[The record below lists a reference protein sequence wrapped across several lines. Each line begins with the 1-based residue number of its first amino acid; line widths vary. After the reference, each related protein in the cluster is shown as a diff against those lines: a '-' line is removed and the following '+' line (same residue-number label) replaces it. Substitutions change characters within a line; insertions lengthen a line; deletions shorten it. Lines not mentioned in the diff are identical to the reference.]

1 MCYPLPGP
9 RCSAHAFDAM
19 EKARQE
25 LEGAKSAADREKA
38 AARYRDAQR
47 AYYTTP
53 AGLKYLEHEANVAE
67 KKGQVSRA
75 AKYRTAKNKYSDKR
89 AAQIMQ
95 MRVEGFTFSEDPTEN
110 DVERCEA
117 CGRFANKAHQCPG
130 KVVTEDTNTL
140 GIDKRVDIHR
150 PTVFDPEKYESVSI
164 LDTKNESSVTNAV
177 SELAAQGYVLGNGS
191 LNNCGHCGARMRYA
205 ALLKRTDVKEYI
217 FVGEQCLDNRF
228 KSGLTAEQFQ
238 NLRKK
243 AALSRERMR
252 RDERIDKMV
261 EEHPHLAWLTYP
273 ESLQEWG
280 GSMTNSIGFQFRKEG
295 RLTDRQV
302 SAVKE
307 ALSRDAEHYELE
319 QERKRQ
325 EAEQRAQAMD
335 APTEKNYTF
344 DAVVLGTRH
353 DPGFGYKAPSVKKL
367 LVQSSDGWKAWM
379 TCPAAIRE
387 AKKGD
392 QIFLTAD
399 LQQSPD
405 DPKFAFAKRPRR
417 ASIVHAAEEQAAE

>member
-9 RCSAHAFDAM
+9 RCSSHAFDTM
-19 EKARQE
+19 EKARQD
-25 LEGAKSAADREKA
+25 LEKA
-38 AARYRDAQR
+38 RGATEHEAARQRYREAQR

-53 AGLKYLEHEANVAE
+53 AGLKYLDHEAAVAE

-110 DVERCEA
+110 EVERCEE
-117 CGRFANKAHQCPG
+117 CGRFANRNHQCPG
-130 KVVTEDTNTL
+130 KIITEDTKDL
-140 GIDKRVDIHR
+140 GLDKRVDIHR
-150 PTVFDPEKYESVSI
+150 PTVFDPEKYESVDI
-164 LDTKNESSVTNAV
+164 LDTKHQPSVANAV
-177 SELAAQGYVLGNGS
+177 TELTDQGYVLGNGS
-191 LNNCGHCGARMRYA
+191 VNNCGHCGARMRYA
-205 ALLKRTDVKEYI
+205 ALLKRTDVKEFI

-228 KSGLTAEQFQ
+228 KSGLTAEKFQ
-238 NLRKK
+238 ELRKK

-252 RDERIDKMV
+252 RDERIGKMV
-261 EEHPHLAWLTYP
+261 DDHPHLAWLTYP
-273 ESLQEWG
+273 ESLQDWG
-280 GSMTNSIGFQFRKEG
+280 GNMTKSIGYQFRKEG

-307 ALSRDAEHYELE
+307 ALYRDADHYEQE
-319 QERKRQ
+319 QERKRK
-325 EAEQRAQAMD
+325 EAEERAQAID
-335 APTEKNYTF
+335 APTEKNYSF
-344 DAVVLGTRH
+344 DAVVLGTRL
-353 DPGFGYKAPSVKKL
+353 DPGYGYNAPDVKKL
-367 LVQSSDGWKAWM
+367 LVQSPEGWKAWM

-399 LQQSPD
+399 LQQSPSD
-405 DPKFAFAKRPRR
+405 SKFAFAKRPRR
-417 ASIVHAAEEQAAE
+417 ASIVQSSEEQDAE